1 MPRLPEVKTKE
12 QLPPEHQDLI
22 EYLAGTR
29 GSVRIPFS
37 VVLNSPE
44 ACRRISHLGSY
55 IRFES
60 SVPQKV
66 LELAV
71 ITVARE
77 FEAGWEW
84 AQHSTRQR
92 GRRQ

>member
-1 MPRLPEVKTKE
+1 MPRLPEIKTKE
-12 QLPPEHQDLI
+12 HLPLEHQDLI

-44 ACRRISHLGSY
+44 ACRRIAHLGSY

-71 ITVARE
+71 IVPGPELPRLP
-77 FEAGWEW
+77 
-84 AQHSTRQR
+84 
-92 GRRQ
+92 